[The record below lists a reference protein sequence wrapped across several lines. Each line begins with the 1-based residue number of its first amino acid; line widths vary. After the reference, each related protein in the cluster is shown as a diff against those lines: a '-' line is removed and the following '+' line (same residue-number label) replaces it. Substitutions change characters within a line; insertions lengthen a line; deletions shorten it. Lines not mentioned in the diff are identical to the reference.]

1 MAPVADRQPVKLPAA
16 TLLLEELTQGH
27 SRGVGK
33 DRTLSLGEMCFSL
46 FLTREKNSD
55 HNTDFVTKS
64 YF

>member
-1 MAPVADRQPVKLPAA
+1 VKLPAA